1 MAASCVLP
9 SSHLF
14 IIHLPHD
21 TCNCKTACVICD
33 IAVRFNAP
41 YSGLEGPCFSERR

>member
-14 IIHLPHD
+14 IIHLSHD
-21 TCNCKTACVICD
+21 TCNCRTAWVTCD
-33 IAVRFNAP
+33 MAVRFNTP
-41 YSGLEGPCFSERR
+41 YSGLEDHCFGERR